1 MSTST
6 IILIAVAAFI
16 LLLVFG
22 MYNSLVQ
29 IRNKVEEAFS
39 TMDVYLKK
47 RYDTIPNLVEVVKG
61 YASHEADTLMKVTQ
75 ARTNATS
82 RTDQLD
88 SETQIGNMLSR
99 VMAVVEQYPELKAD
113 SHFLQLQSQLVQ
125 LEDDIA
131 SARRYYNGSVRE
143 MNNKVQTIPTNII
156 ASIFGFKAM
165 PMFEAKSG
173 ERDSVNVSI

>member
-6 IILIAVAAFI
+6 ILAAVAAL
-16 LLLVFG
+16 LLLVIFG
-22 MYNSLVQ
+22 IYNSLVKV
-29 IRNKVEEAFS
+29 RNKVEEAFA

-61 YASHEADTLMKVTQ
+61 YAKHEAETLIKVTQ
-75 ARTNATS
+75 ARSNATS
-82 RTDQLD
+82 RTDKLD
-88 SETQIGNMLSR
+88 QETQISSLLSQIM
-99 VMAVVEQYPELKAD
+99 VTVEKYPELKAD

-143 MNNKVQTIPTNII
+143 FNNKVQTVPTNII
-156 ASIFGFKAM
+156 ASLFGFKAM
-165 PMFEAKSG
+165 PMFEAKSS
-173 ERDSVNVSI
+173 ERNNVIVN

>member
-6 IILIAVAAFI
+6 ILAAVAAL
-16 LLLVFG
+16 LLLVIFG
-22 MYNSLVQ
+22 IYNSLVKV
-29 IRNKVEEAFS
+29 RNKVEEAFA

-61 YASHEADTLMKVTQ
+61 YAKHEAETLIKVTQ
-75 ARTNATS
+75 ARSNATS

-88 SETQIGNMLSR
+88 QETQISSLLSQIM
-99 VMAVVEQYPELKAD
+99 VTVEKYPELKAD

-125 LEDDIA
+125 LEEDIA

-143 MNNKVQTIPTNII
+143 FNNKVQTVPTNII
-156 ASIFGFKAM
+156 ASLFGFKAM
-165 PMFEAKSG
+165 PMFEAKSS
-173 ERDSVNVSI
+173 ERNNVIVN